1 MTDLFLFASSLLLI
15 SILIIYYLF
24 GSKLVKKKAFFFS
37 LTLTLITGIVY
48 TFKSN
53 LKSFTYMDDLNRSVI
68 EGDGIN
74 PNEVIIF
81 LEDKLN
87 KDPNDL
93 DAWLVLARTCL
104 ITGHIQKS
112 ELYYNK
118 GLKYFPK
125 SEDLL
130 LESAILKKS
139 NFDYSN
145 SLKFLKRLLNINAE
159 NIAARMLYIE
169 LMLITGELKKAN
181 QRLEELSREIEID
194 SDWLQKLNKLRSN

>member
-1 MTDLFLFASSLLLI
+1 MTDILLFSSSLLLI
-15 SILIIYYLF
+15 STLIVYFLF
-24 GSKLVKKKAFFFS
+24 GLKLVKTKAIFLS
-37 LTLTLITGIVY
+37 LVLTVITGIIY

-53 LKSFTYMDDLNRSVI
+53 LKSFTYMDDLNKNII
-68 EGDGIN
+68 EGNGIN

-81 LEDKLN
+81 LENKLN
-87 KDPNDL
+87 KNPKDL

-145 SLKFLKRLLNINAE
+145 SLKFLKRLLNINSK
-159 NIAARMLYIE
+159 NVAARMLYIE
-169 LMLITGELKKAN
+169 LMLITGELKKAEQKLRELN
-181 QRLEELSREIEID
+181 QDIEID
-194 SDWLQKLNKLRSN
+194 SDWLQNLNKLRSN

>member
-1 MTDLFLFASSLLLI
+1 MTDIILFSSGLLLI
-15 SILIIYYLF
+15 STLIVYFLF
-24 GSKLVKKKAFFFS
+24 GLKLVKTKAIFFS
-37 LTLTLITGIVY
+37 LLLTVITGIIY

-53 LKSFTYMDDLNRSVI
+53 LKSFTYMDDLNKNII
-68 EGDGIN
+68 EGKGIN

-81 LEDKLN
+81 LENKLN
-87 KDPNDL
+87 KNPKDL

-118 GLKYFPK
+118 GLKYFPR

-139 NFDYSN
+139 NFDYLN
-145 SLKFLKRLLNINAE
+145 SLKFIKRLLNINSK
-159 NIAARMLYIE
+159 NIAARMLYVE
-169 LMLITGELKKAN
+169 LMLITGELKKAE
-181 QRLEELSREIEID
+181 QKLRELSQDIEID

>member
-1 MTDLFLFASSLLLI
+1 
-15 SILIIYYLF
+15 
-24 GSKLVKKKAFFFS
+24 
-37 LTLTLITGIVY
+37 
-48 TFKSN
+48 
-53 LKSFTYMDDLNRSVI
+53 MDDLNKNI
-68 EGDGIN
+68 TEGKGIN

-81 LEDKLN
+81 LENKLN
-87 KDPNDL
+87 KNPKDL

-118 GLKYFPK
+118 GLKYFPR

-139 NFDYSN
+139 NFDYLN
-145 SLKFLKRLLNINAE
+145 SLKFIKRLLNINSK
-159 NIAARMLYIE
+159 NIAARMLYVE
-169 LMLITGELKKAN
+169 LMLITGELKKAE
-181 QRLEELSREIEID
+181 QKLRELSQDIEID

>member
-1 MTDLFLFASSLLLI
+1 MTDIILFSSGLLLI
-15 SILIIYYLF
+15 STLIVYFLF
-24 GSKLVKKKAFFFS
+24 GLKLVKTKAIFFS
-37 LTLTLITGIVY
+37 LLLTVITGIIY

-53 LKSFTYMDDLNRSVI
+53 LKSFTYMDDLNKNII
-68 EGDGIN
+68 EGKGIN

-81 LEDKLN
+81 LENKLN
-87 KDPNDL
+87 KNPKDL

-118 GLKYFPK
+118 GLKYFPR

-139 NFDYSN
+139 NFDYLN
-145 SLKFLKRLLNINAE
+145 SLKFIKRLLNINSK
-159 NIAARMLYIE
+159 NVAARMLYVE
-169 LMLITGELKKAN
+169 LMLITGELKKAE
-181 QRLEELSREIEID
+181 QKLRELSQDIEID

>member
-1 MTDLFLFASSLLLI
+1 MTDIILFSSGLLLI
-15 SILIIYYLF
+15 STLIVYFLF
-24 GSKLVKKKAFFFS
+24 GLKLVKTKAIFFS
-37 LTLTLITGIVY
+37 LLLTVITGIIY

-53 LKSFTYMDDLNRSVI
+53 LKSFTYMDDLNKNII
-68 EGDGIN
+68 EGNGIN

-81 LEDKLN
+81 LENKLN
-87 KDPNDL
+87 KNPKDL

-118 GLKYFPK
+118 GLKYFPR

-145 SLKFLKRLLNINAE
+145 SLKFLKRLLNINSK
-159 NIAARMLYIE
+159 NVAARMLYIE
-169 LMLITGELKKAN
+169 LMLITGELKKAE
-181 QRLEELSREIEID
+181 QKLRELSQDIEID

>member
-1 MTDLFLFASSLLLI
+1 
-15 SILIIYYLF
+15 
-24 GSKLVKKKAFFFS
+24 
-37 LTLTLITGIVY
+37 
-48 TFKSN
+48 
-53 LKSFTYMDDLNRSVI
+53 MDDLNKNII
-68 EGDGIN
+68 EGNGIN

-81 LEDKLN
+81 LENKLN
-87 KDPNDL
+87 KNPKDL

-145 SLKFLKRLLNINAE
+145 SLKFLKRLLNINSK
-159 NIAARMLYIE
+159 NVAARMLYIE
-169 LMLITGELKKAN
+169 LMLITGELKKAEKKLRELN
-181 QRLEELSREIEID
+181 QDIEID
-194 SDWLQKLNKLRSN
+194 SDWLQNLNKLRSN

>member
-1 MTDLFLFASSLLLI
+1 LTDIILFSSGLLLI
-15 SILIIYYLF
+15 STLIVYFLF
-24 GSKLVKKKAFFFS
+24 GLKLVKTKAIFFS
-37 LTLTLITGIVY
+37 LLLTVITGIIY

-53 LKSFTYMDDLNRSVI
+53 LKSFTYMDDLNKNII
-68 EGDGIN
+68 EGKGIN

-81 LEDKLN
+81 LENKLN
-87 KDPNDL
+87 KNPKDL

-118 GLKYFPK
+118 GLKYFPR

-139 NFDYSN
+139 NFDYLN
-145 SLKFLKRLLNINAE
+145 SLKFIKRLLNINSK
-159 NIAARMLYIE
+159 NIAARMLYVE
-169 LMLITGELKKAN
+169 LMLITGELKKAE
-181 QRLEELSREIEID
+181 QKLRELSQDIEID

>member
-1 MTDLFLFASSLLLI
+1 MTDILLFSSSLLLI
-15 SILIIYYLF
+15 STLIVYFLF
-24 GSKLVKKKAFFFS
+24 GLKLVKTKAIFFS
-37 LTLTLITGIVY
+37 LLLTVITGIIY

-53 LKSFTYMDDLNRSVI
+53 LKSFTYMDDLNKNI
-68 EGDGIN
+68 TEGKGIN

-81 LEDKLN
+81 LENKLN
-87 KDPNDL
+87 KNPKDL

-145 SLKFLKRLLNINAE
+145 SLKFLKRLLNINSK
-159 NIAARMLYIE
+159 NVAARMLYIE
-169 LMLITGELKKAN
+169 LMLITGELKKAEKKLRELN
-181 QRLEELSREIEID
+181 QDIEID
-194 SDWLQKLNKLRSN
+194 SDWLQNLNKLRSN